1 MKANFLILAVGNL
14 VVMCVTAVVGLS
26 ADGSDLRDRHV
37 LLGLVTGLYTC
48 FVHVITFMYF
58 SVSGNIVKQAVGAGQ
73 VEAALHDRVIEL
85 KRRALR
91 ASATGI
97 LGIVVVVFLG
107 GATVAALASWIHMIA
122 AFAAIGLNG
131 AMFAWQYSLIQ
142 QNRCL
147 FDAAFGRASPPTMN
161 AKGASDER

>member
-1 MKANFLILAVGNL
+1 MKANFLILALGNL

-26 ADGSDLRDRHV
+26 ADGGDLRDRHV

-48 FVHVITFMYF
+48 LVHVITFMYF

-73 VEAALHDRVIEL
+73 VDAGLHDRVIGL

-97 LGIVVVVFLG
+97 VAIVAVVFLG
-107 GATVAALASWIHMIA
+107 GATVAALASWIHMLA

-131 AMFAWQYSLIQ
+131 AMFAWQYSRIL
-142 QNRCL
+142 QNRSL
-147 FDAAFGRASPPTMN
+147 FDEAFGRASRPATD
-161 AKGASDER
+161 AKGASEGR